1 MVGNFGLDSYVLR
14 LSGELLWTSINSL
27 PYSVWRKVC
36 IGEFVPNQ
44 VLSLSFRPKSLDELV
59 GQKHMVRLIRSHMQ
73 SGRVPAAWLFS
84 GSSGAGKTT
93 TARILALALQCKHQ
107 EIFGALCE
115 KCQELRPQYDIIEI
129 NSAEASGVDE
139 TEAAIAGAYYN
150 PKPPSRCRVY
160 IFDEAQ
166 NLSKASQSALLKYFE
181 DSPKSTVWII
191 CTTEPGKILRTLRRR
206 CLAYAVPD
214 LSIKGVTRLVERSI
228 AFALRDTLDADK
240 PAEPLAE
247 ALLEAGVC
255 SPGFVVM
262 AVEKYLAGEE
272 PEKAAQIGQDSALDT
287 LNICRAVVKGDWDT
301 VRHAMFAASP
311 EDAIVVRAAMGGY
324 LKAMLLV
331 SSSGSRAR
339 VIADGIRELAL
350 LSTREDGL
358 QLSGTVATLYQLC
371 RHFNGGARSLRIHKI

>member
-1 MVGNFGLDSYVLR
+1 VKLALTWNVT
-14 LSGELLWTSINSL
+14 LWNQEDLCTG
-27 PYSVWRKVC
+27 RKM
-36 IGEFVPNQ
+36 PNQ
-44 VLSLSFRPKSLDELV
+44 VLSLSFRPKSLDELI
-59 GQKHMVRLIRSHMQ
+59 GQRHMVRLIRSHIQ

-107 EIFGALCE
+107 EVFGALCE
-115 KCQELRPQYDIIEI
+115 RCQELRPQYDIIEI

-139 TEAAIAGAYYN
+139 TEAAIAGAFYN
-150 PKPPSRCRVY
+150 PKPPSLCRVY

-206 CLAYAVPD
+206 CLAYAIPD
-214 LSIKGVTRLVERSI
+214 LSMKGLARLVVRSME
-228 AFALRDTLDADK
+228 FAGVKDK
-240 PAEPLAE
+240 AAEPLVE

-272 PEKAAQIGQDSALDT
+272 PERAAQIGQDSALDT
-287 LNICRAVVKGDWDT
+287 LSICRAVVKGDWDS
-301 VRHAMFAASP
+301 VRHTMFAASP
-311 EDAIVVRAAMGGY
+311 EDAIVVRAAVGGY
-324 LKAMLLV
+324 LKAMLLG
-331 SSSGSRAR
+331 SSSGNRAK
-339 VIADGIRELAL
+339 VVADGIRELAL
-350 LSTREDGL
+350 LSTREEGL

-371 RHFNGGARSLRIHKI
+371 RHFNGAK